1 MSPRRGGPA
10 RSARRRAT
18 PPIVGLLIDRL
29 APLGA
34 VTARA
39 MFGGHGLYL
48 DGLMFGLVWAD
59 AAYLKV
65 DDLTRGDYE
74 RAGMPPFRPY
84 ADRAIAFSY
93 FELPPAA
100 LREPEALREF
110 ASRAH
115 GAARRA
121 QAKKAERSESR
132 RIRF

>member
-48 DGLMFGLVWAD
+48 DGLMFGLIWAD
-59 AAYLKV
+59 TAYFKV

-84 ADRAIAFSY
+84 ADRAVAFSY
-93 FELPPAA
+93 FELPAAA
-100 LREPEALREF
+100 LGDPEVLRDF

-121 QAKKAERSESR
+121 QAKKANRGVKR
-132 RIRF
+132 RGPI